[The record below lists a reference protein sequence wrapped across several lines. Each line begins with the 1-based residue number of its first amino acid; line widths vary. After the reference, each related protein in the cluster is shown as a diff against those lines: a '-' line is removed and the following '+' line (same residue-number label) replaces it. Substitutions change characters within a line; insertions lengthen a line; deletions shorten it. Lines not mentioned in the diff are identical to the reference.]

1 MIPTARA
8 AVLRLGSVLLLGAG
22 LCLGGCAR
30 PGQRGQ
36 SPPAPAPVVP
46 AAAPAAPTPVGLPT
60 PEPVRGTLDSRVTI
74 RTSGPAVY
82 SVHTV
87 VLDAGESLGWQR
99 HAGSAVAVVR
109 GGEVS
114 LVREGACRAVR
125 HSAGDALFVPD
136 AEPHRLTNDGD
147 GPAELLVTLLVAPDV
162 AETTD
167 VRPACSSD

>member
-1 MIPTARA
+1 MTPTART

-30 PGQRGQ
+30 PGQLGQ
-36 SPPAPAPVVP
+36 SPPAAAPAPAVPAPAPV
-46 AAAPAAPTPVGLPT
+46 APASLGP
-60 PEPVRGTLDSRVTI
+60 PEPVRGTLDSRVSI

-87 VLDAGESLGWQR
+87 VLDPGESLGWQR
-99 HAGSAVAVVR
+99 HAGTAMAVVR
-109 GGEVS
+109 DGEVS

-125 HSAGDALFVPD
+125 HAAGDALFVPD

-147 GPAELLVTLLVAPDV
+147 APAELLLTLLVAPDV

-167 VRPACSSD
+167 VRPACAPG